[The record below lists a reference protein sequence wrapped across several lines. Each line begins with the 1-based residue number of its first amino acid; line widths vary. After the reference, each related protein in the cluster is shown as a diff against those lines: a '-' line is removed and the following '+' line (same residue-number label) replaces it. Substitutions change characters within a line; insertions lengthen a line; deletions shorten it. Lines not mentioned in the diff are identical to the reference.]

1 MGRILAFDYGRKRT
15 GVAVS
20 DPLKMIANSLP
31 TQETRHIFDFIKKY
45 VQQEDVELFIVGFPF
60 NHGQRMNE
68 VVKHIEAFIID
79 LNKHFPDK
87 KVLKVDERFT
97 SRIASQTLHMSGV
110 SRKEKHD
117 KRNLDAISA
126 NLILQSFLENPAVFG
141 G

>member
-1 MGRILAFDYGRKRT
+1 MGRILAFDYGRKRV

-31 TQETRHIFDFIKKY
+31 TQETRHIFEFTKKY
-45 VQQEDVELFIVGFPF
+45 VAAEDVELFIVGFPF
-60 NHGQRMNE
+60 NHGHRMND
-68 VVKHIEAFIID
+68 VVKHIETFILD

-97 SRIASQTLHMSGV
+97 SRMASQTLHMSGV

-117 KRNLDAISA
+117 KRNIDAISA
-126 NLILQSFLENPAVFG
+126 NLILQSYLENPAAFG